1 MAIHDLGYRPWTGSR
16 ASAATRPLI
25 ISNICIRRAWQ
36 SRWLRRLMLFAW
48 LPAVWFGLGFF
59 FWEQWLLHP
68 EWHEKVH
75 RVLQNIPNTNQLS
88 AIMQSSE
95 DPTELRH
102 AIWAW
107 LLQAFFR
114 YPQGVIMVLVVGLIA
129 PPLISQDFR
138 SRAFLLYFSRP
149 LSRFEY
155 SLGKIITVWFYLAM
169 IATLPALLLYVL
181 GIFLSPT
188 IDVVQATWDLPLRI
202 LGASAVLMI
211 PTASL
216 ALCISS
222 LTQESRYASFAWF
235 STWILG
241 WFTYGVLSSL
251 ETYSEHQP
259 SDHVT
264 GWAHLSL
271 YHTLGQVQRWV
282 FGFASFRDSQT
293 SAAVLVVITIVSIAI
308 LIRRIGAP
316 MRA

>member
-25 ISNICIRRAWQ
+25 ISNIGIRRAWQ

-75 RVLQNIPNTNQLS
+75 RFLQNIPNANQLT

-129 PPLISQDFR
+129 PPLISQDVR

-251 ETYSEHQP
+251 ETYSEHQA
-259 SDHVT
+259 SDHIT

-293 SAAVLVVITIVSIAI
+293 SAAVLVMITIVSIII
-308 LIRRIGAP
+308 LMRRIGAP